1 MSTAPADPTDVLD
14 GPQAGERVVRGGAV
28 RAAGY
33 VVSTLLALV
42 GVAVVTRHLGVA
54 EYGRFQTVISLIT
67 IVGTITDAGM
77 GALGMRE
84 YAQLEGEARA
94 LLMRRLLGLRLALTV
109 VGAVAA
115 VAIATILGYPDR
127 LLLGTV
133 AAGVGLV
140 LTVVATTL
148 SIPLGVG
155 LRNEALTG
163 LDLLRQALTVAGY
176 VLLVLAGAGVA
187 AFLAMPIPVGLAVV
201 AVTAVLA
208 RHQIGLR
215 PAWAPRAWA
224 GMLRGA
230 AAFTLA
236 TAVGTIYIYLSQ
248 ILTAAVADE
257 RQAGLF
263 AASFRVI
270 VVVAAIPGL
279 LATVAFPLLA
289 RAARDDHARLGY
301 ALGRLFDASS
311 LLGIGAAL
319 GLVLGAPVLIDVM
332 AGPEFAPAAG
342 VLRIHAAAVGAS
354 FVLAAW
360 SFALLSLHRHT
371 SLVVVNLAALAV
383 SAVSVGLLA
392 SARGAEGAAI
402 GSVLGE
408 LTLAGG
414 SLLALVRGH
423 PLLRPAGGIAL
434 RGLLAAAPWLGLL
447 LVPGLPSLAAAAI
460 GLVGYAAGLVALRAV
475 PDEAAGLVRGAR
487 VAVSRAA
494 AGRRRRRG

>member
-14 GPQAGERVVRGGAV
+14 TPEAGARVVRGGAV

-67 IVGTITDAGM
+67 VVGTVTDAGM

-84 YAQLEGEARA
+84 FAQLRGEDRT
-94 LLMRRLLGLRLALTV
+94 LLMRRLLGLRLALTAA
-109 VGAVAA
+109 GAVAA
-115 VAIATILGYPDR
+115 VVIATALGYPDR

-133 AAGVGLV
+133 AAGMGLV
-140 LTVVATTL
+140 LTVLATTL
-148 SIPLGVG
+148 SIPLGVA

-176 VLLVLAGAGVA
+176 VLLVAVGASVA
-187 AFLAMPIPVGLAVV
+187 AFLAVPVPVGLAVV
-201 AVTAVLA
+201 AATAVLA
-208 RHQIGLR
+208 RRQIPLR
-215 PAWAPRAWA
+215 PAWAPRAWVS
-224 GMLRGA
+224 MLRGA

-270 VVVAAIPGL
+270 VVLAAIPGL

-289 RAARDDHARLGY
+289 RAARDDHLRLGY
-301 ALGRLFDASS
+301 ALGRLFDVSS

-332 AGPEFAPAAG
+332 AGGEYAPAAE
-342 VLRIHAAAVGAS
+342 VLRIQSAAVAVS
-354 FVLAAW
+354 FVLVAW

-383 SAVSVGLLA
+383 SAVCVGVLA
-392 SARGAEGAAI
+392 SAHGARGAAV

-408 LTLAGG
+408 VTLGVG

-423 PLLRPAGGIAL
+423 PHLRPAGGIAL

-447 LVPGLPSLAAAAI
+447 LVPGLPSLAAAII
-460 GLVGYAAGLVALRAV
+460 GLTGYAAGLVALRAV
-475 PDEAAGLVRGAR
+475 PDEVRGLLPDRMRWVRGRAR
-487 VAVSRAA
+487 
-494 AGRRRRRG
+494 

>member
-1 MSTAPADPTDVLD
+1 MSAAPADPTDVLD

-28 RAAGY
+28 RAVGY
-33 VVSTLLALV
+33 VASTLLALI
-42 GVAVVTRHLGVA
+42 GVAFVTRHLGVA

-84 YAQLEGEARA
+84 YAQLQGEGRA
-94 LLMRRLLGLRLALTV
+94 LFMRRLLGLRLALTV

-115 VAIATILGYPDR
+115 VVIATILGYPDR
-127 LLLGTV
+127 LLLGAA

-148 SIPLGVG
+148 SIPLAVA

-163 LDLLRQALTVAGY
+163 LDLLRQTLTVAGY
-176 VLLVLAGAGVA
+176 IVLVAAGAGVA
-187 AFLAMPIPVGLAVV
+187 AFLAMPVPVGLAVV

-208 RHQIGLR
+208 RRQIGLR

-263 AASFRVI
+263 AASFRVT
-270 VVVAAIPGL
+270 VVVVAIPGL
-279 LATVAFPLLA
+279 LATVAFPLLS
-289 RAARDDHARLGY
+289 RAARDDHVRLGY

-319 GLVLGAPVLIDVM
+319 GLILGAPVLIDVM
-332 AGPEFAPAAG
+332 AGEQYAPAAD
-342 VLRIHAAAVGAS
+342 VLRIQAAAVAMS

-371 SLVVVNLAALAV
+371 SLLVVNLVALAV
-383 SAVSVGLLA
+383 SAISVGLLA
-392 SARGAEGAAI
+392 AAEGARGAAV

-408 LTLAGG
+408 LTLAVG

-423 PLLRPAGGIAL
+423 PDLRPAGRIAL
-434 RGLLAAAPWLGLL
+434 RGLLAGAPWLLLL
-447 LVPGLPSLAAAAI
+447 LVPGLPSLAATVI
-460 GLVGYAAGLVALRAV
+460 GLAGYAAVLVLLRAV
-475 PDEAAGLVRGAR
+475 PDEILGLLPAR
-487 VAVSRAA
+487 L
-494 AGRRRRRG
+494 RR